1 MKFSRTALKNEKGQ
15 ALMEYVIV
23 SGLVGIFCLIAVKQ
37 FGEVIQKRINNMKTH
52 ITDNIE
58 LKDSNR

>member
-1 MKFSRTALKNEKGQ
+1 MKSTFLVKSNQRGQ

-37 FGEVIQKRINNMKTH
+37 FGEAINTRVKNMKTH
-52 ITDNIE
+52 ITSNIDI
-58 LKDSNR
+58 K

>member
-1 MKFSRTALKNEKGQ
+1 MSAHERPTKNQRGQ

-37 FGEVIQKRINNMKTH
+37 FGEAIETRIRNMKKQVTE
-52 ITDNIE
+52 NIE
-58 LKDSNR
+58 LRN

>member
-1 MKFSRTALKNEKGQ
+1 MKFSKKATSNQQGQ

-37 FGEVIQKRINNMKTH
+37 FGEAIDTRIKNMKKQ
-52 ITDNIE
+52 ITENIE
-58 LKDSNR
+58 LKN

>member
-1 MKFSRTALKNEKGQ
+1 MKFTRTIVKNQQGQ

-37 FGEVIQKRINNMKTH
+37 FGEAIDTRIKQMNKK
-52 ITDNIE
+52 ITKHVEIGD
-58 LKDSNR
+58 

>member
-1 MKFSRTALKNEKGQ
+1 MKFASLKKRNQKGQ

-37 FGEVIQKRINNMKTH
+37 FGEVIETRIKNMKKQ
-52 ITDNIE
+52 ITENIE
-58 LKDSNR
+58 LRN

>member
-1 MKFSRTALKNEKGQ
+1 MKFASQKKRNQKGQ

-37 FGEVIQKRINNMKTH
+37 FGEVIETRIKNMKKQ
-52 ITDNIE
+52 ITENIE
-58 LKDSNR
+58 LRN

>member
-1 MKFSRTALKNEKGQ
+1 MKKVLKNQQGQ

-37 FGEVIQKRINNMKTH
+37 FGEVVKKRVENMKTE
-52 ITDNIE
+52 ITENIK
-58 LKDSNR
+58 LRN

>member
-1 MKFSRTALKNEKGQ
+1 MKNQNKRSLNQKGQ

-37 FGEVIQKRINNMKTH
+37 FGEAIETRIKNMKKQ
-52 ITDNIE
+52 ITQNIE
-58 LKDSNR
+58 LKN